1 MSSINKQITPKG
13 ATAIAK
19 QRNYNEVIE
28 FLDAHWAPAYSPK
41 TFSVAKK
48 IDALLGHPSTA
59 LNTILVAGSNGKGL
73 TIHFT
78 TKLLQEEGLKIGSLY
93 APHTLTYNERISIN
107 EETISNKSFAELAN
121 EIINIAETNEL
132 DIDSATLL
140 TSMGLL
146 YFHRSQVDVAILE
159 VDPAG
164 SYSPV
169 TVCHAKVAVVT
180 RITDEPAMLGYSSI
194 EALIKDTLSVVKEG
208 TWVVSA
214 DQSKFNLQAMQ
225 TITMGLKGNWAMP
238 IRKLAP
244 LPYPFGQL
252 QGRAAAAAERA
263 AQLYVEHILGPRATH
278 IEQSL
283 LTKPKGNRGRPPL
296 TEKKRRELNP
306 PRTLEQFWRETISTL
321 PGRFQLL
328 EKEKPTILLDNASN
342 IDALHNLLL
351 GIRLLH
357 YRRQLKGLVLVVGC
371 HEKAVKTEE
380 FIKEIRYFFKK
391 TSGQILL
398 CPIKNKIHG
407 QRNTGTWDVELIT
420 NELKNLKIKAK
431 ATSNFI
437 EAFEIAKQSVDDRY
451 GLVVITGS
459 QDIIAEYWTYKD
471 IKKF

>member
-1 MSSINKQITPKG
+1 MSSINKQITPKV
-13 ATAIAK
+13 AAALAK

-28 FLDAHWAPAYSPK
+28 FLDSHWVSSYSQK
-41 TFSVAKK
+41 TFSTTKK
-48 IDALLGHPSTA
+48 IDALLGYPSTA
-59 LNTILVAGSNGKGL
+59 VNTILIAGSNGKGL
-73 TIHFT
+73 TTHFT
-78 TKLLQEEGLKIGSLY
+78 TKLLQEEGLKVGSLY

-107 EETISNKSFAELAN
+107 EETISNKTFTELAN
-121 EIINIAETNEL
+121 EIINSCDTNEI
-132 DIDSATLL
+132 DIDSAALL
-140 TSMGLL
+140 TFIGLL
-146 YFHRSQVDVAILE
+146 YFARNQVDVAILE
-159 VDPAG
+159 VDPHGA
-164 SYSPV
+164 YSPV
-169 TVCHAKVAVVT
+169 NICHAKIVVIT
-180 RITDEPAMLGYSSI
+180 RITDDPATYGYQSL
-194 EALIKDTLSVVKEG
+194 ELLIKDTLAVVKES

-214 DQSKFNLQAMQ
+214 DQSKFNLQTMQ
-225 TITMGLKGNWAMP
+225 NITNALKGNWAMP
-238 IRKLAP
+238 IRKLAA
-244 LPYPFGQL
+244 LPYPFGQM

-263 AQLYVEHILGPRATH
+263 AQLYVEHIIGSRSAHLR
-278 IEQSL
+278 QSL

-296 TEKKRRELNP
+296 TEKKRREMNP
-306 PRTLEQFWRETISTL
+306 PRTLEQFWRETVSTL

-357 YRRQLKGLVLVVGC
+357 YRRQLKGLVLVVGA
-371 HEKAVKTEE
+371 HANSLKIEE

-398 CPIKNKIHG
+398 CPIKDKIPG
-407 QRNTGTWDVELIT
+407 QRNTGTWDVEVIT

-431 ATSNFI
+431 ATSNFA